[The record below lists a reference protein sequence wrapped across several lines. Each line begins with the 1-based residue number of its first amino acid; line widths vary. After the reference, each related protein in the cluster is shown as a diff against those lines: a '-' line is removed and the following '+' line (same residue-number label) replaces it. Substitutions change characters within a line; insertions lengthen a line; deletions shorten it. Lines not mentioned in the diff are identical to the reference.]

1 MEAVIHLKSILDNA
15 RTNFKISSYQED
27 ISVRLKNGTDYHY
40 WSNNFDIIFVINSE
54 THRDDLLFYVKGISK
69 KKEKE
74 EIEVLRRD
82 SLTLPRGDDPSILW
96 DETFY
101 LNFLLHEV
109 EYNLTFCSLMS
120 GSSSVPVSSRIMKKV
135 CQQVYLTYTE
145 RRMDKKDHKSIIA
158 YPNLMFYI
166 DNFEE
171 VFNGIMLSSPG
182 EKVIVQIIASNPV

>member
-1 MEAVIHLKSILDNA
+1 
-15 RTNFKISSYQED
+15 
-27 ISVRLKNGTDYHY
+27 
-40 WSNNFDIIFVINSE
+40 VINSE

-120 GSSSVPVSSRIMKKV
+120 GSSSVPVSCRIMKKV